1 MVFGFGRH
9 FLRLP
14 YNATRSAPR
23 AAKIPSFN
31 TFSPNRGP
39 QHSWRRSFCCCP
51 GCGPRGHHGGWKKH
65 ETQAIPRS
73 ILRGNRPQQK
83 FLISTIAILSP
94 SWNSSVTWRD
104 NRRKCLVAV
113 QNCDAWHQELLNNR
127 RALSTSRKNDYP
139 LPLGAIPG
147 WPILAGFLK
156 VCASTIL
163 LYMTGRLNAILPS
176 RAEC

>member
-14 YNATRSAPR
+14 YNIAFRNAPR

-31 TFSPNRGP
+31 THFPNRGP
-39 QHSWRRSFCCCP
+39 QQSWMRSFCCCP

-73 ILRGNRPQQK
+73 ILRGNRPQQR
-83 FLISTIAILSP
+83 FLISAIAKLSP
-94 SWNSSVTWRD
+94 AWNSSATWRD
-104 NRRKCLVAV
+104 NRRKCLAAV
-113 QNCDAWHQELLNNR
+113 QNCEEWRQEQRNNR
-127 RALSTSRKNDYP
+127 RMFSTSRKSDYP

-156 VCASTIL
+156 VCALTFICD
-163 LYMTGRLNAILPS
+163 RD
-176 RAEC
+176 

>member
-1 MVFGFGRH
+1 MVLGFGRP

-14 YNATRSAPR
+14 YNASRNAPR
-23 AAKIPSFN
+23 PAKIPPFN
-31 TFSPNRGP
+31 TSFPNRGP

-73 ILRGNRPQQK
+73 ILRGNRPHQK

-104 NRRKCLVAV
+104 NRRKCLVAF
-113 QNCDAWHQELLNNR
+113 QNCDAWRQEQY
-127 RALSTSRKNDYP
+127 SRHRMFSASNKNDYP
-139 LPLGAIPG
+139 LPLGSIPG

-156 VCASTIL
+156 VCVSTFL
-163 LYMTGRLNAILPS
+163 PLYDRET
-176 RAEC
+176 ECTSS